1 MDEGEYGAGDMIDLA
16 GTKMGPLEDGTGQI
30 TIKVVSNTTGKERSE
45 KFAICAGM
53 LEDAVITY
61 FTIKQA
67 AK

>member
-1 MDEGEYGAGDMIDLA
+1 MKKGDYGTGDMLDK
-16 GTKMGPLEDGTGQI
+16 GTKLGQLVNGVGNI
-30 TIKVVSNTTGKERSE
+30 IIEVTPNTTGKARSE

-61 FTIKQA
+61 FTIEQA